1 MLRDKPSS
9 RENPREKLKK
19 KIQYKIIKIVETM
32 GNPTYKNTHT
42 QHSTSPSLS
51 FIQCV
56 VQFNFYHTCTY
67 LISLI
72 GLEAC

>member
-51 FIQCV
+51 FI
-56 VQFNFYHTCTY
+56 
-67 LISLI
+67 
-72 GLEAC
+72 

>member
-42 QHSTSPSLS
+42 TFYFTQPFFYSMCST
-51 FIQCV
+51 I
-56 VQFNFYHTCTY
+56 
-67 LISLI
+67 
-72 GLEAC
+72 